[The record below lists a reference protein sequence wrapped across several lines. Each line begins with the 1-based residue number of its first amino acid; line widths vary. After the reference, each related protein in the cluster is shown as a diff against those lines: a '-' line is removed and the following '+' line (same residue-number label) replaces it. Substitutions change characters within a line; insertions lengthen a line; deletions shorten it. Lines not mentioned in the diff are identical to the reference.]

1 MKVYSSVSELIGN
14 TPIVLLNKI
23 TINCKSSI
31 FAKLEYFNPS
41 NSIKDRAAYNMII
54 KAEEEKKINK
64 DTTIIEATSGNT
76 GIALATICAAKGYRL
91 ILVIPDTM
99 SIDKIH
105 HIEALGAE
113 VILTPGLLGM
123 KKAFMV
129 ADELSK
135 KYINSFQPRQIENM
149 NNPIAHIK
157 TAEEIW
163 WDMDGQVDYFIAAC
177 GTGGTISGTGRR
189 LKELSDNK
197 VKVVAVEPLGSPVLS
212 GGKRGP
218 HKIQGVGPG
227 FIPDTTDVGIF
238 DEIIKVGDNDA
249 MNTARHLAREE
260 GIFAGI
266 SSGAIIYAALEIAK
280 REKGKNIVAIIPDT
294 GERYLN
300 TELYNEEYENTFVS

>member
-105 HIEALGAE
+105 HIEALGAD
-113 VILTPGLLGM
+113 VLLTP
-123 KKAFMV
+123 
-129 ADELSK
+129 
-135 KYINSFQPRQIENM
+135 
-149 NNPIAHIK
+149 
-157 TAEEIW
+157 
-163 WDMDGQVDYFIAAC
+163 
-177 GTGGTISGTGRR
+177 
-189 LKELSDNK
+189 
-197 VKVVAVEPLGSPVLS
+197 
-212 GGKRGP
+212 
-218 HKIQGVGPG
+218 
-227 FIPDTTDVGIF
+227 
-238 DEIIKVGDNDA
+238 
-249 MNTARHLAREE
+249 
-260 GIFAGI
+260 
-266 SSGAIIYAALEIAK
+266 
-280 REKGKNIVAIIPDT
+280 
-294 GERYLN
+294 
-300 TELYNEEYENTFVS
+300 